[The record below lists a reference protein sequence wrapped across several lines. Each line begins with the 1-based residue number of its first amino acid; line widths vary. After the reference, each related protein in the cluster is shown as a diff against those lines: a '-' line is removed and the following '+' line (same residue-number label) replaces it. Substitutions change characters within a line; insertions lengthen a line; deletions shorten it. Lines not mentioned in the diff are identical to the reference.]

1 MAMLNN
7 QRVHDKSIPYSIYQ
21 ARRCVRLTNH
31 RRQELLLDEA
41 KLAGASRNVFADMLP
56 SGYVKIA
63 IEMASYS
70 GVSHQKW

>member
-1 MAMLNN
+1 MCKTA
-7 QRVHDKSIPYSIYQ
+7 
-21 ARRCVRLTNH
+21 RLTNH

-63 IEMASYS
+63 IEN
-70 GVSHQKW
+70 GQL